1 MPLTSVAEQASEQ
14 RSVSVLRIMSEL
26 MRAYAAR
33 PQVRQIA
40 VVANAPLTPSAE
52 RAQLIDACDLVLRC
66 NSFILDLPGE
76 PPQQG
81 SRVDVVVLNRG
92 LRATPFAFAGYRDRL
107 YLMVEPGRLHWEPDA
122 KPDWWPADLGLM
134 PVPNREITLPLSDA
148 LGLPTRD
155 EATWATT
162 GLMAAWIAA
171 VLFPRAELLLS
182 GFSMLDQPDQLVWH
196 HAWGDVCIVGPE
208 HRIAAEGRLLRSWI
222 DIGRAR
228 LLA

>member
-1 MPLTSVAEQASEQ
+1 MADLV
-14 RSVSVLRIMSEL
+14 
-26 MRAYAAR
+26 RAYATR
-33 PQVRQIA
+33 PEVRQIA
-40 VVANAPLTPSAE
+40 VVANAPLTPSAQ

-66 NSFILDLPGE
+66 NSFILDRPDE

-92 LRATPFAFAGYRDRL
+92 LRATPFSFAGYRERL
-107 YLMVEPGRLHWEPDA
+107 YLMVEPGRLHWEPEVN
-122 KPDWWPADLGLM
+122 PDWWPADLGLL

-155 EATWATT
+155 EAMWATT

-171 VLFPRAELLLS
+171 VLFPQAELLLS
-182 GFSMLDQPDQLVWH
+182 GFSMLDNPDQKVWR